1 MSLTVVQNFICDD
14 TDRLKIITDNL
25 SKLNEVLKCPFI
37 VNFND
42 TENLEVILEAYRKHI
57 SQLDFYN
64 NLEKDWALVT
74 LSLVEQVKT
83 PLVMYLCEDQQFNM
97 NREEWLNV
105 AEEAFVKYGCD
116 YFLLTKIGKYNN
128 KKYTERMLKNKDNGE
143 EFPMMEKTEFGHLYW
158 GKFAPHKR
166 LSLDG
171 IYKTEF
177 FLERLKEFI
186 PESKRDWTRERIA
199 GKPGAG
205 YYHMGSNA
213 SHYGPR
219 IPFTDIRQPN
229 FYEGYYDFDNGMDR
243 FKELK
248 CYIPSKEI
256 FIEYDDKLQKE
267 VKNENTMDKIMKAE
281 ERIREDKIMKS
292 LEGVP
297 LPKYK

>member
-14 TDRLKIITDNL
+14 TDRLKIIIDNL

-42 TENLEVILEAYRKHI
+42 TENLEVIYESYKKHI
-57 SQLDFYN
+57 SQLKFYN
-64 NLEKDWALVT
+64 DLEKDWASVT
-74 LSLVEQVKT
+74 LALVEQVNT
-83 PLVMYLCEDQQFNM
+83 PLVMYLCEDQQVNM
-97 NREEWLNV
+97 NREEWVNV
-105 AEEAFVKYGCD
+105 AEEAFVEYGCD

-128 KKYTERMLKNKDNGE
+128 KKYIKRKIKTKDGE
-143 EFPMMEKTEFGHLYW
+143 KVYMMQKAEFGHLYW
-158 GKFAPHKR
+158 GQCAPHKR

-177 FLERLKEFI
+177 FLERLREFV
-186 PESKRDWTRERIA
+186 PESKKDWSNKRI
-199 GKPGAG
+199 GDKPGVG

-243 FKELK
+243 FKGLK

-281 ERIREDKIMKS
+281 DKIRVDKIMES
-292 LEGVP
+292 LEGIP
-297 LPKYK
+297 LPKHK

>member
-14 TDRLKIITDNL
+14 TDRLKIIIDNL

-42 TENLEVILEAYRKHI
+42 TENLKVVYEAYKKHI
-57 SQLDFYN
+57 SQLKFYN
-64 NLEKDWALVT
+64 DLEKDWASVT
-74 LSLVEQVKT
+74 LALVEQVKT
-83 PLVMYLCEDQQFNM
+83 PLVMYLCEDQQVNM
-97 NREEWLNV
+97 NREEWVNV

-177 FLERLKEFI
+177 FLERLREFV
-186 PESKRDWTRERIA
+186 PESKKDWSNKRI
-199 GKPGAG
+199 GDKPGVG

-281 ERIREDKIMKS
+281 DKIRVDKIMES
-292 LEGVP
+292 LEGIP
-297 LPKYK
+297 LPKHK

>member
-42 TENLEVILEAYRKHI
+42 TENLEVILESYRKHI

-64 NLEKDWALVT
+64 ELEKDWALVT

-83 PLVMYLCEDQQFNM
+83 PLVMYLCEDQQVNM

-105 AEEAFVKYGCD
+105 ADEAFVKYGCD

-128 KKYTERMLKNKDNGE
+128 KRYTKKMIKSKGGE
-143 EFPMMEKTEFGHLYW
+143 KFPMMQKAEFGHLYW

-171 IYKTEF
+171 IYRTEF

-186 PESKRDWTRERIA
+186 PESKKDWSMERIG
-199 GKPGAG
+199 GKPGAS
-205 YYHMGSNA
+205 YNHIGSGA
-213 SHYGPR
+213 SHFGPR
-219 IPFTDIRQPN
+219 IPFADIRQPN
-229 FYEGYYDFDNGMDR
+229 FYEGYYDFENGMDR
-243 FKELK
+243 FEDLR

-267 VKNENTMDKIMKAE
+267 VSNENTMDKIME
-281 ERIREDKIMKS
+281 S
-292 LEGVP
+292 LEGIP
-297 LPKYK
+297 LPKHK

>member
-14 TDRLKIITDNL
+14 TDRLKIIIDNL

-42 TENLEVILEAYRKHI
+42 TENLEVIYESYKKHI
-57 SQLDFYN
+57 SQLKFYN
-64 NLEKDWALVT
+64 DLEKDWASVT
-74 LSLVEQVKT
+74 LALVEQVNT
-83 PLVMYLCEDQQFNM
+83 PLVMYLCEDQQVNM
-97 NREEWLNV
+97 NREEWVNV
-105 AEEAFVKYGCD
+105 AEEAFVEYGCD

-128 KKYTERMLKNKDNGE
+128 KKYIKRKIKTKDGE
-143 EFPMMEKTEFGHLYW
+143 KVYMMQKAEFGHLYW
-158 GKFAPHKR
+158 GQCAPHKR

-177 FLERLKEFI
+177 FLERLREFV
-186 PESKRDWTRERIA
+186 PESKKDWSNKRIG
-199 GKPGAG
+199 GKPGVG

-213 SHYGPR
+213 SHHGPR

-267 VKNENTMDKIMKAE
+267 VKNENTMKKIMKAE
-281 ERIREDKIMKS
+281 DKIRIDKIMES
-292 LEGVP
+292 LEGIP
-297 LPKYK
+297 LPKHK